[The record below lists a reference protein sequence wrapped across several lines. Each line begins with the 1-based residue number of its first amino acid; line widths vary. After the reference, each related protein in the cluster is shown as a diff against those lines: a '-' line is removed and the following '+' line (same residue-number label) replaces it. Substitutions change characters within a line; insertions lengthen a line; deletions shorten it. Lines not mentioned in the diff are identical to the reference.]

1 MRMTRAIL
9 LALAALVFAAPAPAR
24 ADWLFTPFVGAN
36 FGGDTIDTSAAY
48 GASFGFM
55 GAGIFGLEAEFSYAP
70 NFYQNEPTFDG
81 NVTSLMG
88 NVIIGAPIGGGGGS
102 VRPYVSGGLGLLRS
116 RVDDASGFFDNI
128 SNNSLGMN
136 VGGGV
141 MGFFTDHVG
150 LRGDIRYFRSLQDAG
165 DNEGVDLGDVR
176 LGKFDFWRGS
186 VGVAFRF

>member
-1 MRMTRAIL
+1 MRLTRAVV
-9 LALAALVFAAPAPAR
+9 LALTALVFAAAPAR

-55 GAGIFGLEAEFSYAP
+55 GAGIFGLEADFSYAP

-88 NVIIGAPIGGGGGS
+88 NVIIGAPIGGSGGS
-102 VRPYVSGGLGLLRS
+102 VRPYASGGIGLLRS
-116 RVDDASGFFDNI
+116 RVDDASGFFEDI

-141 MGFFTDHVG
+141 MGFFNDHVG

-165 DNEGVDLGDVR
+165 DNEGVDLGDVE

-186 VGVAFRF
+186 VGVTFRF